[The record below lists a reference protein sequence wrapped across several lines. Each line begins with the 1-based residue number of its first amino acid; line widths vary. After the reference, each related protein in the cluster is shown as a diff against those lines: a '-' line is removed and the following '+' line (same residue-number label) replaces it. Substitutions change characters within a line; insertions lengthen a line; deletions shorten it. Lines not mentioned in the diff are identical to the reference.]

1 MLTPIISVGRRS
13 LVNCIHWKEQFVAF
27 ASVNASVVLPT
38 PGISSK
44 RRCPLLKENN
54 QTTDEDYNL
63 VSLCK
68 KGNVDA
74 FEVLVRKHQKR
85 MLNIAY
91 RMIGNYEDACEITQ
105 DAFVSA
111 YKGIKDFKEK
121 SRFSTWLYTI
131 VLNLS
136 RNRLNQ
142 LKIQSYREE
151 FSFNDPVITDDSQI
165 NKEPASGETTI
176 LERLERRDVQQKVQG
191 CINSLDSEF
200 REVLILRDIHGFSYD
215 EISNM
220 LKIPEGTVK
229 SRIFRARDILRDCLK
244 RVIGDL

>member
-1 MLTPIISVGRRS
+1 M
-13 LVNCIHWKEQFVAF
+13 
-27 ASVNASVVLPT
+27 
-38 PGISSK
+38 
-44 RRCPLLKENN
+44 KEND

-91 RMIGNYEDACEITQ
+91 RMIGNYEDACEIVQ

-111 YKGIKDFKEK
+111 YKGIKDFEEK

-136 RNRLNQ
+136 RNRLKQ
-142 LKIQSYREE
+142 LKIRSYREE
-151 FSFNDPVITDDSQI
+151 FSLNDPVITDDSQI

-191 CINSLDSEF
+191 CINSLDNEF